1 MLEKRVE
8 KVCEE
13 EKDKRKDLYIKARSY
28 QGKLSLCKPR
38 MMKEEN
44 FHLVS
49 TRTYFLTAGRTRQLF
64 NVAQATTC

>member
-1 MLEKRVE
+1 MISFFQNLASVLEKRVE

-13 EKDKRKDLYIKARSY
+13 EKDKRKDLYIRARSY

-49 TRTYFLTAGRTRQLF
+49 IPLLS
-64 NVAQATTC
+64 

>member
-1 MLEKRVE
+1 VLEKRVE

-49 TRTYFLTAGRTRQLF
+49 T
-64 NVAQATTC
+64 NNI